1 MVEVKQSV
9 AHRVAERVVDR
20 AATFVPDSAL
30 VKGDGIR
37 GNGGGGAAREES
49 AEDEEEKIL
58 EVKYKSLSNYFVAF
72 D

>member
-1 MVEVKQSV
+1 MVKVKQSV

-20 AATFVPDSAL
+20 AATFVPYSAL

-49 AEDEEEKIL
+49 AD
-58 EVKYKSLSNYFVAF
+58 